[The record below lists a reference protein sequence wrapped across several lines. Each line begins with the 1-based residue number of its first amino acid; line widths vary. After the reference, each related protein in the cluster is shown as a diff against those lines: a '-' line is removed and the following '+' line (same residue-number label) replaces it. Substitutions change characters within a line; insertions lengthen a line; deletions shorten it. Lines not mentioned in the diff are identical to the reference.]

1 MNQIYSATYS
11 NVPVFEFVTAEGP
24 VMRRKLDSW
33 INATHILKVAKF
45 PKAKRTRI
53 LEKDVQTKTHDK
65 VQGGYGKYQ
74 GTYVPLVLGAE
85 IARTFG
91 IYDVLQP
98 IFDFEYIEGQLQ
110 TPPPAPKHSH
120 ALASNVA
127 RKLALLAEAAPAR
140 KIKSMPLPGEPPRKR
155 GRPRRDQ
162 APPQPQ
168 PLPPPPPPP
177 QYHPYGPTLQRTDTA
192 PIRSGPPPSG
202 PNIGTF
208 NNSKSNSVL
217 LQVAR
222 QDTDQD
228 ALQMMVN
235 SLNVHSTDL
244 EEAPD
249 SSDDDARPDT
259 SLDDDNDALIPG
271 RELFGSPRNLFEKIV
286 HSHNQQQPNGYPYG
300 LQQYHHPEMAATPT
314 AQHQLHSPQLQLSKT
329 GPTVYTNYFSHLLN
343 YFLEDTNGVKQRT
356 PTAGGDAARAGDAA
370 TLLPPP
376 EVAALIPADI
386 LHPPTPLSRIAI
398 NQPVDNDGNLI
409 LHWACSMANTNMIEF
424 LLEMFKEYLSP
435 NIKNNHG
442 ETPLMFLT
450 RFSNSFQ
457 LKNFPTLLDLLF
469 DSILLI
475 DNVGRGVLHHIVLS
489 AANKSG
495 DDLRNKEK
503 FARYYMELLFA
514 KVIELDPGSDLLA
527 KVINHQDVNGNTA
540 FHIAAYNLNKRL
552 VRAFISYHKY
562 IDFALK
568 NAVGYT
574 VEEYLASHNFVLRLG
589 HDRDAAT
596 PRLEVM
602 ARERKPSFE
611 RELLA
616 SKTTLGH
623 IRANALKCSEQ
634 LQELSYA
641 IDREF
646 AERDERMMLLYK
658 VVKYVAAEEVQS
670 QRDVLRFFKLEEL
683 AEGDAAVQDEVDRLV
698 NDLTFEVLK
707 REDDLQ
713 RRVRQYRRL
722 AAAAQARQVRAA
734 AERPPEAA
742 AAAAAAPDDTATRV
756 QLAVQLQ
763 RQILTT
769 TTLRA
774 RVVAQQLQVPVRVD
788 NKENAPAASVVERY
802 PRDDR
807 LNKYCRLIALC
818 CGMDADEV
826 ERLID
831 LIELSLVRQTAAHT
845 AAA

>member
-11 NVPVFEFVTAEGP
+11 NVPVFEFVTPEGP

-33 INATHILKVAKF
+33 INATHILKAAKF

-91 IYDVLQP
+91 IYEVLQP
-98 IFDFEYIEGQLQ
+98 IFDFEYVEGQLQ

-127 RKLALLAEAAPAR
+127 RKLALQEAAPAR
-140 KIKSMPLPGEPPRKR
+140 KTKSMPLPGEPPRKR

-162 APPQPQ
+162 APPP
-168 PLPPPPPPP
+168 PPPSPPPPPP

-202 PNIGTF
+202 PFIGTF
-208 NNSKSNSVL
+208 SNSKSNSVL

-249 SSDDDARPDT
+249 SSDDDARPDA
-259 SLDDDNDALIPG
+259 SLDDDDALIPG

-286 HSHNQQQPNGYPYG
+286 HSHNQQQPHGCPYG
-300 LQQYHHPEMAATPT
+300 LQQSPPSEMAATP

-329 GPTVYTNYFSHLLN
+329 APTVYTHYFSHLLN

-356 PTAGGDAARAGDAA
+356 PTAGGDTAHAGDAAA

-376 EVAALIPADI
+376 EVAPHIPAHI

-398 NQPVDNDGNLI
+398 SQPVDNDGNLI

-424 LLEMFKEYLSP
+424 LLEVFKDYLSP
-435 NIKNNHG
+435 NVKNNHG

-457 LKNFPTLLDLLF
+457 LKNFSTLLDLLF
-469 DSILLI
+469 DSILAI
-475 DNVGRGVLHHIVLS
+475 DNGGRGVLHHIVLS

-495 DDLRNKEK
+495 DELRNKEK
-503 FARYYMELLFA
+503 YARYYMELLFA
-514 KVIELDPGSDLLA
+514 KVVELDPGSDLLA
-527 KVINHQDVNGNTA
+527 KVVNLQDVNGNTA

-589 HDRDAAT
+589 HDHDAAT
-596 PRLEVM
+596 PRLEAV
-602 ARERKPSFE
+602 AGERKPSFE

-616 SKTTLGH
+616 SKATLGH
-623 IRANALKCSEQ
+623 IRASALKCSEQ
-634 LQELSYA
+634 LHELSYA
-641 IDREF
+641 IDKEF
-646 AERDERMMLLYK
+646 AERDERLMLLYK
-658 VVKYVAAEEVQS
+658 VVKYAAAEEAQS

-683 AEGDAAVQDEVDRLV
+683 AEGDAAVQDEVARLV

-722 AAAAQARQVRAA
+722 TAAGHARHVRAA
-734 AERPPEAA
+734 AERPAERP
-742 AAAAAAPDDTATRV
+742 AAPDDAATRL
-756 QLAVQLQ
+756 QTAVQLQ

-774 RVVAQQLQVPVRVD
+774 RVVAHQLQVPVRVD
-788 NKENAPAASVVERY
+788 NKENAPAASVVQRY

-831 LIELSLVRQTAAHT
+831 LIELSLVRQTAAHP
-845 AAA
+845 AA